1 MKSIIILLSMA
12 MIMAACISPAA
23 TNTQTALPQEEPTLT
38 LVPVVTKTPFPPT
51 ATSIALSEL
60 ETNCVSVL
68 DATPADF
75 KMKDIPLFLDGAMI
89 VSLGEAVFH
98 IRRGSVIEPSVSPH
112 NKFLAYSAHGSED
125 LVVATSNGAEIRRV
139 PSNIAYTLVGGNWI
153 SEEYIRH
160 LKLINRD
167 PLQYQLLVINIQT
180 GESLQL
186 RMKFPDMDA
195 TGWKAEGLHPYRGD
209 ETANVIY
216 DPSLTK
222 AVYTKKGTFISLYDV
237 KEDKEQAVIKMQRS
251 DPMWSPNAQY
261 FTFKGWK
268 PGKPEEIYII
278 SRDGNQFTP
287 LTHLSQYYP
296 HSLFGA
302 YSWSPDSQKI
312 AFWATK
318 TDKYGEYE
326 TLFIFDFVDRKITD
340 TCIQGIGSWF
350 SIIEAG
356 LTDLSPAVPS
366 PLGKHFELDGRLI
379 WSPDST
385 QIIIAQLDEKNQQV
399 VDLLVDLERNLAYP
413 IATGLEPMGWL
424 SGEP

>member
-1 MKSIIILLSMA
+1 MA

-23 TNTQTALPQEEPTLT
+23 TNTQTALSQEEPTLT
-38 LVPVVTKTPFPPT
+38 LVPVITKIPFPPT
-51 ATSIALSEL
+51 ATSIALPEL

-75 KMKDIPLFLDGAMI
+75 KMKGIPLFLDGAMI

-98 IRRGSVIEPSVSPH
+98 IRSGAMIEPSVSPH

-125 LVVATSNGAEIRRV
+125 LVVVTSNGTEIRRV
-139 PSNIAYTLVGGNWI
+139 PRNIVYILVGGNLTGGNWI

-167 PLQYQLLVINIQT
+167 PLQYQLLVISIQT

-186 RMKFPDMDA
+186 RMEFPDMEDGI
-195 TGWKAEGLHPYRGD
+195 GWKTEGSFWSLYLSD
-209 ETANVIY
+209 KIASVIY
-216 DPSLTK
+216 DPSLNK
-222 AVYTKKGTFISLYDV
+222 AVYPKKGGFVSLYGV
-237 KEDKEQAVIKMQRS
+237 KEDKEQAAIKMQGS
-251 DPMWSPNAQY
+251 DPIWSPDGRY
-261 FTFKGWK
+261 FTFKGWEQREPK
-268 PGKPEEIYII
+268 EIYII
-278 SRDGNQFTP
+278 SRDGNRFMP

-296 HSLFGA
+296 QSLFGS

-326 TLFIFDFVDRKITD
+326 TLFVFDLASRKIID
-340 TCIQGIGSWF
+340 TCIQGIGSWG

-356 LTDLSPAVPS
+356 LASVGTGPS
-366 PLGKHFELDGRLI
+366 PLDKYFVLGGRLV

-385 QIIIAQLDEKNQQV
+385 KIIIAQFDEENQQV
-399 VDLLVDLERNLAYP
+399 IDLLVDLETNLAYP